1 VVAPPTASAAIQPAR
16 AEVQQIAA
24 VAQTRNQELARAET
38 ARDQAKQEIVLRS
51 TETRLMDQ
59 AKPVIRA
66 DRRLI
71 DQYVALTQEAETQ
84 RIAAESLEKVL
95 SVAAPVMAQQ

>member
-1 VVAPPTASAAIQPAR
+1 
-16 AEVQQIAA
+16 
-24 VAQTRNQELARAET
+24 
-38 ARDQAKQEIVLRS
+38 
-51 TETRLMDQ
+51 MDQ

-95 SVAAPVMAQQ
+95 GVAAPVMAQQ

>member
-1 VVAPPTASAAIQPAR
+1 LI
-16 AEVQQIAA
+16 
-24 VAQTRNQELARAET
+24 RAET
-38 ARDQAKQEIVLRS
+38 ARDRAKEDIVLRS
-51 TETRLMDQ
+51 RETRLIDQ

-84 RIAAESLEKVL
+84 RVAAEGLERVL
-95 SVAAPVMAQQ
+95 EVAAPVMAQQ

>member
-1 VVAPPTASAAIQPAR
+1 M
-16 AEVQQIAA
+16 
-24 VAQTRNQELARAET
+24 
-38 ARDQAKQEIVLRS
+38 RS
-51 TETRLMDQ
+51 HESRLLDQ

-84 RIAAESLEKVL
+84 RIAAESLERVL
-95 SVAAPVMAQQ
+95 SVATPVIVQK